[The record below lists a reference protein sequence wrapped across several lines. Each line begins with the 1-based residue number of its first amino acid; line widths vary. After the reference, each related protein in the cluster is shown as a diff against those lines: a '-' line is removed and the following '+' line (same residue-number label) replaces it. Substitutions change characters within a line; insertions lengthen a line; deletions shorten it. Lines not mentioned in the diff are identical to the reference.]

1 MTFTEEKGMTII
13 VELRIFDGIFWF
25 AEYTYVVDGHR
36 WTDQKNFS
44 SIFGKGEISYQSK
57 GMDRRYPPLLLR

>member
-1 MTFTEEKGMTII
+1 MSDTLESIV
-13 VELRIFDGIFWF
+13 VELTLLDGLSWF

-44 SIFGKGEISYQSK
+44 SIFNKGEISYQSK
-57 GMDRRYPPLLLR
+57 GMARRYPPLLLR